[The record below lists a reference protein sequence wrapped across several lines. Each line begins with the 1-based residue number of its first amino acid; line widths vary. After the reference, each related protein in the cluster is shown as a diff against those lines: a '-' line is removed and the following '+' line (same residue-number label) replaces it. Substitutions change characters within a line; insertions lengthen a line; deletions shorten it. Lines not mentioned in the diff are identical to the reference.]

1 MHKSARSQAGVVLI
15 VVLIMLGVFSI
26 IVVSMLSGSNINF
39 KIAGNQQF
47 RFEARTAAKAALE
60 SYISNSANFAIP
72 VPEINAT
79 YSFDLNGNGND
90 DITANVL
97 PPKCLR
103 SLPIKLL
110 ALKTSNPK
118 DDQCWK
124 SGQKPE
130 TGIFTDEVLS
140 GNSDCS
146 EITWDVQ
153 AEVKDAVTS
162 AEITMHQGLYLR
174 ANVGTNCI

>member
-1 MHKSARSQAGVVLI
+1 MHKSANSQSGVVLI
-15 VVLIMLGVFSI
+15 VVLIMLGIFSV

-47 RFEARTAAKAALE
+47 RFEAKTAAKAALE
-60 SYISNSANFAIP
+60 AYISNSANFASP
-72 VPEINAT
+72 LPLINAN
-79 YSFDLNGNGND
+79 YAFDLNGNGID
-90 DITANVL
+90 DITASVL

-103 SLPIKLL
+103 SLPIKLIGL
-110 ALKTSNPK
+110 DPSDPN

-130 TGIFTDEVLS
+130 TGIFTDEIVS

-153 AEVKDAVTS
+153 AEVSDAVTS

-174 ANVGTNCI
+174 ANIGTNCI

>member
-72 VPEINAT
+72 VPEIN
-79 YSFDLNGNGND
+79 
-90 DITANVL
+90 ANVL